1 MIHFIIRRLFFAIPV
16 IIISSI
22 LAFMFIHFAPGDPVR
37 MMLGVNYDPESAERI
52 SKELGL
58 DKPFFTQ
65 YIVWVGKILRGDLG
79 QSFLLKSSVSE
90 LLRERFPTTAIMA
103 FASICIG
110 LIIGIPAGIISA
122 TKRNTL
128 FDMLSRFIA
137 MVGISMPVFWI
148 GILLLIWVALRM
160 KLFPAGGGMQD
171 YGLKA
176 MVLPSFALGITMSAL
191 IMRITRSSVLEELHS
206 DYVKTARA
214 KGLHE
219 RVVIWKH
226 ILKNAISP
234 VITIVGFQ
242 LGYLLGGAVLTES
255 VFNLPGI
262 GRLFV
267 DAIHGRDYPIV
278 QACLLIF
285 VVIFV
290 VTNLIVDICY
300 AIVDPR
306 VSYE

>member
-1 MIHFIIRRLFFAIPV
+1 MVA
-16 IIISSI
+16 
-22 LAFMFIHFAPGDPVR
+22 
-37 MMLGVNYDPESAERI
+37 MLGV
-52 SKELGL
+52 
-58 DKPFFTQ
+58 
-65 YIVWVGKILRGDLG
+65 
-79 QSFLLKSSVSE
+79 
-90 LLRERFPTTAIMA
+90 
-103 FASICIG
+103 
-110 LIIGIPAGIISA
+110 
-122 TKRNTL
+122 
-128 FDMLSRFIA
+128 
-137 MVGISMPVFWI
+137 SMPVFWI
-148 GILLLIWVALRM
+148 GILLLIWVALRT

-191 IMRITRSSVLEELHS
+191 IMRITRSSFLEELRE
-206 DYVKTARA
+206 DYVQTARA
-214 KGLHE
+214 KGLRE

-226 ILKNAISP
+226 VLRNAISP

-242 LGYLLGGAVLTES
+242 LGYLLGGAVLTET

-267 DAIHGRDYPIV
+267 DAIHGRDYPVV

-285 VVIFV
+285 VAIFV